1 MKHYHVYILLCSDG
15 TYYTG
20 MTSNLEQRMQQHN
33 EGHFPKAYTAR
44 RRPLQLQFLA
54 TFSYV
59 YDAIEFEKKLKGWSG
74 QKKRALI
81 EGDIDRLKELAQ
93 CRNLSHYKRYNG
105 E

>member
-33 EGHFPKAYTAR
+33 EAHFPKAYTAR

-74 QKKRALI
+74 QKKKALI

-93 CRNLSHYKRYNG
+93 CRNLSHYKLYK
-105 E
+105 EE